1 MADRIAVM
9 YAGDVIEVGET
20 HEIFFHSK
28 HPYTWALISS
38 LPQLGSKGNNC
49 IPSRAHPESFQEVKG
64 DAFAPRNPYALKL
77 TLSSDHPFS
86 DQ

>member
-38 LPQLGSKGNNC
+38 LPSLAQKGT
-49 IPSRAHPESFQEVKG
+49 IVFHQGHTSESFQEIKG
-64 DAFAPRNPYALKL
+64 DAFAPRNPYALKI
-77 TLSSDHPFS
+77 DFIERPPFS
-86 DQ
+86 GQ